1 MRVPALVIGG
11 GISGLA
17 CAYALRKAGVDAML
31 VEAADRAGGMIR
43 SEAHDGFL
51 FELGPQSFSGTA
63 ALWTL
68 CRELGI
74 EGELVEAPPKAP
86 RYVLVNGALREV
98 PLSPPAMVASSLL
111 SAGTKWKIARDAF
124 GRTHPPDDDES
135 IASFVRRKFGAELLD
150 RLVGPF
156 VSGIY
161 AGDPERLSLRSAFPQ
176 LYEAEKS
183 AGSLIRG
190 MIRAAK
196 AKKGPRERPTL
207 LSFRSGN
214 ETLVRA
220 LGMKL
225 GSALQLSAEGNRIQV
240 KSGERKSYEVTI
252 ERSNRIGTVAAER
265 LIIATPT
272 EVAGRLLCELNPA
285 IRSVLDAIAYAGVA
299 VVSLGYRREDV
310 RHNLHGFGF
319 LVPRSEGLRVL
330 GSVWNSSLFPARAPK
345 GYVLLTSFVGGA
357 MDPDAANLSQEN
369 LVTLVHRELAPLLQ
383 ISKPPV
389 CSRVQIYRRA
399 LPQYELGHNQR
410 LAEVANMRADY
421 PNLFL
426 IGNYFHGPSI
436 GTCIEQAFAI
446 ARGA

>member
-17 CAYALRKAGVDAML
+17 CAYALRKAGVDATL

-63 ALWTL
+63 ELRTL
-68 CRELGI
+68 CGELGI

-86 RYVLVNGALREV
+86 RYVLVNGTLREV
-98 PLSPPAMVASSLL
+98 PLSPPAMVSSSLL

-124 GRTHPPDDDES
+124 GRTKPPDEES
-135 IASFVRRKFGAELLD
+135 VAGFVRRKFGAELLD

-183 AGSLIRG
+183 AGSVIRG

-220 LGMKL
+220 LGVKL
-225 GSALQLSAEGNRIQV
+225 GSALQLSSEANRIQV
-240 KSGERKSYEVTI
+240 KSGERKSYEVAI
-252 ERSNRIGTVAAER
+252 QRANRIETIACER

-272 EVAGRLLCELNPA
+272 GVAGRLLCELNPA
-285 IRSVLDAIAYAGVA
+285 IRGVLDAIVYAGVA

-310 RHNLHGFGF
+310 RHGLDGFGF

-399 LPQYELGHNQR
+399 LPQYEFGHGQR
-410 LAEVANMRADY
+410 LAEIEKMRADF
-421 PNLFL
+421 PNLSL

-436 GTCIEQAFAI
+436 GACIEQAFAT
-446 ARGA
+446 AHVA